1 MNVLRRFWPLVAA
14 AALLVIA
21 AFGAATGSMPLRPA
35 SLGDAHDTPPTW
47 DPHLPTQAPPSLDDA
62 SPMGPPRIIEASPVF
77 LRLVEI
83 LCLVLVVGV
92 VILLVTLLV
101 RGAVQ
106 RVRPD
111 FEPVVRPPH
120 GDAHEEV
127 MAALA
132 QGLAELDEGDPRQAV
147 IACWVRLE
155 RAAEDAGVQRKPGDT
170 PTDLVVRLLS
180 GRSVNS
186 AVLND
191 FATVYREARYS
202 PHPIDT
208 GTRDQARAA
217 LRVLRDELGAGS
229 GVAA

>member
-1 MNVLRRFWPLVAA
+1 VKVLRRFWPVITA

-21 AFGAATGSMPLRPA
+21 AFAAATGSMPLRQADFGEPK
-35 SLGDAHDTPPTW
+35 DAPTF
-47 DPHLPTQAPPSLDDA
+47 DPHLASQRPPDLDPSGLA
-62 SPMGPPRIIEASPVF
+62 GPPRVLEASPAFV
-77 LRLVEI
+77 RTVQV
-83 LCLVLVVGV
+83 LCLALVVGV
-92 VILLVTLLV
+92 VILLVVLLV

-111 FEPVVRPPH
+111 SDPLVRPPSGADSH
-120 GDAHEEV
+120 QEV

-186 AVLND
+186 AVLNE
-191 FATVYREARYS
+191 FANVYREARYS
-202 PHPIDT
+202 PHPVDNAS
-208 GTRDQARAA
+208 RDQARAA
-217 LRVLRDELGAGS
+217 LRLLRDELGAGA
-229 GVAA
+229 GV